1 MKDSKALHKFSYKTI
16 ILVSL
21 ITGMTA
27 SAIAFGI
34 GRYHPFRKKTV
45 SNSTY
50 VRNMSS
56 FSSVRNLR
64 LKNYRLT
71 QPLLMAELPDESM
84 VFDELRQ
91 ELSAAIKMAQSGNKV
106 TSAAVFLHDFSNGR
120 WMGINKSE
128 QYDPGSILKLTI
140 LLAYLRKAQEQP
152 GLLDRRIFFAQPFT
166 TVPYQTFKGETIIP
180 GRAYTVRELIRYM
193 LVESDNQ
200 ANALLN
206 NSIESQYVLKVFSDL
221 ELPVPLWDAPTLSM
235 NCVDVSRFLRLL
247 FNSSY
252 AQPELSEYAL
262 ELLTAVRYENGIRKA
277 FPPEVTIAH
286 KFGERGFQNSP
297 EKQLHETA
305 LVYLKDRVILVTIMT
320 KGKDFST
327 QEDLIRKLSGLIAGW
342 FCSVG

>member
-1 MKDSKALHKFSYKTI
+1 MKNPKIQRRFSYKTI
-16 ILVSL
+16 VLVSL

-34 GRYHPFRKKTV
+34 GRHYQFRKKTI
-45 SNSTY
+45 
-50 VRNMSS
+50 SS
-56 FSSVRNLR
+56 GTSFQNQASISSVRNLR
-64 LKNYRLT
+64 LKNYQLT
-71 QPLLMAELPDESM
+71 KPLLMAELPDESAE
-84 VFDELRQ
+84 FEALRR
-91 ELSAAIKMAQSGNKV
+91 ELSVAINMAESGQEV
-106 TSAAVFLHDFSNGR
+106 TSAAIYLHDFSNGH

-152 GLLDRRIFFAQPFT
+152 GLLDRKILFARPFT
-166 TVPYQTFKGETIIP
+166 TVPYQTIRGESIIP
-180 GRAYTVRELIRYM
+180 GRSYTVRELIKYM

-206 NSIESQYVLKVFSDL
+206 NSIEPDYALKVFSDL
-221 ELPVPLWDAPTLSM
+221 ELQVPRWDAPTVNM

-252 AQPELSEYAL
+252 TQPELSEYAL
-262 ELLTAVRYENGIRKA
+262 ELLTAVRYENGIRTA

-305 LVYLKDRVILVTIMT
+305 LVYLKDRVLLITIMT
-320 KGKDFST
+320 KGENFSA
-327 QEDLIRKLSGLIAGW
+327 QEDLIRKLSGLIAGR
-342 FCSVG
+342 FSSPT